1 MNACDI
7 DIHFRGIIRLEGFTL
22 LLPVE
27 AQNVSVVSVL
37 ITISSMIV

>member
-7 DIHFRGIIRLEGFTL
+7 DIHFRGIRLEGFTL